1 MDKEQR
7 AHEFAL
13 LFVQD
18 RLRYTDKKTYEYSST
33 GDLAEKCARLYN
45 EAFRAYLASN
55 Y

>member
-1 MDKEQR
+1 MTVEDR

-13 LFVQD
+13 LVVQD

-33 GDLAEKCARLYN
+33 SNLTEKCARLYN
-45 EAFRAYLASN
+45 EAFRAFLSSN